1 MQNIS
6 CGVPQGSILGPLLFL
21 LCINDLAN
29 VSKFLTV
36 ILFADDTNVFYS
48 HNDSSIVTRVL
59 KAELDKLSEWFK
71 ANKLSLSLDKTKY
84 MLFKSKQKKENLNI
98 NLFINNCEI

>member
-1 MQNIS
+1 M
-6 CGVPQGSILGPLLFL
+6 
-21 LCINDLAN
+21 
-29 VSKFLTV
+29 TV
-36 ILFADDTNVFYS
+36 ILFADDTNVLYS
-48 HNDSSIVTRVL
+48 HNDSSIVTTVL